1 LGWFDVIAGFKD
13 PFFQELVNTCGPLR
27 VLAGCKGKSERP
39 VCQERPAMPRKLQF
53 LAFLALLACCFAISS
68 HSLGKDATPV
78 YSSLTAHEWGTFT
91 SIAGSDG
98 QAVEWSPLTGP
109 TDLPAFVEHFRDPGF
124 KLGLR
129 GTVRMETPVLYFYSS
144 KEETVSVSVAFSKG
158 VITEWYPHASHVGPT
173 AENLYNPILRQA
185 SADGSIAWDSVT
197 LAPSGR
203 PEFPGGDG
211 INHYFAA
218 RMTSSAPLRVKTS
231 TGEQQEKFLFYRGV
245 SAFSVPLSATL
256 GTEGKLVVKNLGG
269 QKTPTTILLERRG
282 EKVGYR
288 IGGALQ
294 SGAILDPPELTATVD
309 DLGRDLEGILIARG
323 LYQDEARAMV
333 ETWRNSWF
341 EEGSRLLYIVP
352 PAFVNEVL
360 PLSIKP
366 APAQTVRVFVGR
378 LELVTPATEKEV
390 EKALAEQ
397 DTATLD
403 AYGRFLEPIL
413 ATMIQ
418 REKNPTKA
426 AQLQI
431 YLNIVYSHLVNQ
443 NLRRN

>member
-1 LGWFDVIAGFKD
+1 MS
-13 PFFQELVNTCGPLR
+13 R
-27 VLAGCKGKSERP
+27 KS
-39 VCQERPAMPRKLQF
+39 QF
-53 LAFLALLACCFAISS
+53 LPLFVLLACCFAISS
-68 HSLGKDATPV
+68 RSLGKDARPV
-78 YSSLTAHEWGTFT
+78 YSSITAHEWGTFT

-98 QAVEWSPLTGP
+98 QAVEWSPLTGS

-144 KEETVSVSVAFSKG
+144 KEETVSVSVTFAKG
-158 VITEWYPHASHVGPT
+158 VITEWYPHASRVEPAANLYG
-173 AENLYNPILRQA
+173 ENLHKPGA
-185 SADGSIAWDSVT
+185 SGGIAWNSLT
-197 LAPSGR
+197 LAPNGR
-203 PEFPGGDG
+203 PDFPGRDQN
-211 INHYFAA
+211 NHYYAA
-218 RMTSSAPLRVKTS
+218 RLTSSTPLCVKTAA
-231 TGEQQEKFLFYRGV
+231 GEQYEKFLFYRGV
-245 SAFSVPLSATL
+245 SMFSVPLSVTL
-256 GTEGKLVVKNLGG
+256 DGEGKLQVKNRGE
-269 QKTPTTILLERRG
+269 QEIPATILFERRG

-294 SGAILDPPELTATVD
+294 NEAILDPPELNSTID
-309 DLGRDLEGILIARG
+309 ELRRDLEGILVGQG
-323 LYQDEARAMV
+323 LYQDEAHAMV

-352 PAFVNEVL
+352 PEFVNDVL

-378 LELVTPATEKEV
+378 LELVTPATEQEV
-390 EKALAEQ
+390 ETALATQ
-397 DTATLD
+397 DTATLK

-418 REKNPTKA
+418 REKNSAKA
-426 AQLQI
+426 GRLQN
-431 YLNIVYSHLVNQ
+431 YLNIVYSRLVNQ